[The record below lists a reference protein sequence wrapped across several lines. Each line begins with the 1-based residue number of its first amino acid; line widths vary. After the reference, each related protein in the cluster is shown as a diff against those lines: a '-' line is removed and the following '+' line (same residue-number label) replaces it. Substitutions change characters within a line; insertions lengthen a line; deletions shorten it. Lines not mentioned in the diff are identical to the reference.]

1 MSRSLPIAEAP
12 MYVECGRRYE
22 ILVLRIDENR
32 IVCQTRRE
40 IDILDMEQKNMIQ
53 CRATFVFGESQ
64 SQSAKSSPKERNRFR
79 SCGLRVPTPIKLWT
93 PDFYPPPPAGA
104 YKMLSLSGVSHGD
117 IRIVMITATWIKSF
131 AIPYWWRA
139 S

>member
-1 MSRSLPIAEAP
+1 MSRSLPITGAP

-22 ILVLRIDENR
+22 ILVLRIGENR
-32 IVCQTRRE
+32 IICQTRRE

-64 SQSAKSSPKERNRFR
+64 SQSAKSRSSPKERNRFR

-93 PDFYPPPPAGA
+93 PGPTRIQDAFTFRRLTWRY
-104 YKMLSLSGVSHGD
+104 SHCYDHSNMNQIICYSIG
-117 IRIVMITATWIKSF
+117 
-131 AIPYWWRA
+131 WRA